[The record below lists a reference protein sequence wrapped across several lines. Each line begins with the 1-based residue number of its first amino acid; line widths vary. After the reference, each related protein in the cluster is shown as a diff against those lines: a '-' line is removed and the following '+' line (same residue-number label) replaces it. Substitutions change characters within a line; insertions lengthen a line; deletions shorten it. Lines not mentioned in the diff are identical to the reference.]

1 MTQPTVINDITDLY
15 HILELQPHWREALR
29 NQLLSAELLAM
40 PEQLAQLTVKVDQL
54 IETVAENSRQIAE
67 NSRQIAENSRQIAE
81 LRHLTADNSRQIERN
96 SHLIEENS
104 RGIAELR
111 HLTADNS
118 RLIEENSRHIER
130 NSHLI
135 EENSQGIA
143 ELRRV
148 TENQTYRMNRMESDS
163 GVLKGMFAEAHP
175 ERTAREIADLLEL
188 TEVSITNREVLYRF
202 AGQLQLPYNVRRSFT
217 RADLVFQARDA
228 AGSVNWYAVEI
239 SWTTAPRDLE
249 RARRNA
255 GLLQE
260 ATDTPA
266 YAVVCGHR
274 YEEGMDWNGVHWLDL
289 SDD

>member
-15 HILELQPHWREALR
+15 HILEQQPHWREALR

-67 NSRQIAENSRQIAE
+67 NSRQIAE
-81 LRHLTADNSRQIERN
+81 LRRLAADNSRQIE
-96 SHLIEENS
+96 E
-104 RGIAELR
+104 
-111 HLTADNS
+111 NS
-118 RLIEENSRHIER
+118 RLIAENSRHIER

-135 EENSQGIA
+135 EENSQEIT

-163 GVLKGMFAEAHP
+163 GELKGMFAEARP
-175 ERTAREIADLLEL
+175 ERAAREIADLLEL
-188 TEVSITNREVLYRF
+188 TEVSITDQEALYQF
-202 AGQLQLPYNVRRSFT
+202 AGQLGLPYNIRRSFT
-217 RADLVFQARDA
+217 RADLVFQAKDSS
-228 AGSVNWYAVEI
+228 GSINWYAVEI

-260 ATDTPA
+260 ATGMPA

>member
-15 HILELQPHWREALR
+15 HILEQQPHWREALR

-67 NSRQIAENSRQIAE
+67 NSRQIAELRRLAADNSRQIEENSRQIAE
-81 LRHLTADNSRQIERN
+81 LRHLTADNSRQIE
-96 SHLIEENS
+96 E
-104 RGIAELR
+104 
-111 HLTADNS
+111 NS
-118 RLIEENSRHIER
+118 RLIAENSLLVAENSRE
-130 NSHLI
+130 
-135 EENSQGIA
+135 IA

-163 GVLKGMFAEAHP
+163 RVLKGMFAEARP

-188 TEVSITNREVLYRF
+188 TEVSITDQEALYRF
-202 AGQLQLPYNVRRSFT
+202 AGQLGLPYNIRRSFT

-255 GLLQE
+255 GLLRE
-260 ATDTPA
+260 ATGLPA

-274 YEEGMDWNGVHWLDL
+274 YEEGMDWDGVHWLDL

>member
-15 HILELQPHWREALR
+15 HILEQQPHWREALR

-67 NSRQIAENSRQIAE
+67 NSRQIAE
-81 LRHLTADNSRQIERN
+81 LRHLTAENSRQIE
-96 SHLIEENS
+96 ENS
-104 RGIAELR
+104 R
-111 HLTADNS
+111 LTAENS
-118 RLIEENSRHIER
+118 LLIAENSRE
-130 NSHLI
+130 
-135 EENSQGIA
+135 IA
-143 ELRRV
+143 ALRRI

-163 GVLKGMFAEAHP
+163 GELKGMFAEARP

-188 TEVSITNREVLYRF
+188 TEVSITDQEALYRF
-202 AGQLQLPYNVRRSFT
+202 AGQLGLPYNIRRSFT
-217 RADLVFQARDA
+217 RADLVFQAKDSS
-228 AGSVNWYAVEI
+228 GSINWYAAEI

-260 ATDTPA
+260 ATGMPG

-274 YEEGMDWNGVHWLDL
+274 YEEGLDWNGVHWLDL

>member
-67 NSRQIAENSRQIAE
+67 NSRQIAE
-81 LRHLTADNSRQIERN
+81 LRRLSADNSRQIERN

-118 RLIEENSRHIER
+118 RQIEENSR
-130 NSHLI
+130 LI
-135 EENSQGIA
+135 AENSLLVAENSREIA

-202 AGQLQLPYNVRRSFT
+202 AGQLGLPYNIRRSFT
-217 RADLVFQARDA
+217 RADLVFQAKDSS
-228 AGSVNWYAVEI
+228 GSLNWYAVEI

-255 GLLQE
+255 GLLRE
-260 ATDTPA
+260 ATGLPA